1 MWRIAVTAALAL
13 AGCGSGDDEAAG
25 GGGGR
30 RCAPSSKASAPGI
43 TATTV
48 TVGGHFPLTGPAAPG
63 YSEIPRAIDAYFQH
77 VNANGGVNGRKLKMI
92 IRDDGYNP
100 VNTVK
105 VTKQLVLQDK
115 VFAILGGLGT
125 PTHTKV
131 VDYLNAARCRTSSC
145 PPAAAAGTTPRSTR
159 TRSAGSPTTWSRAR
173 SSASY
178 IAENLK
184 GKKVAYFVQNDD
196 FGADGVDG
204 PGHVRAEGPGRDAA
218 DLRAGQHRHR
228 AADGE
233 DQGVGRRGRGA
244 RSRSPPTPRCSCWP
258 ASSSTSTR
266 RWS

>member
-1 MWRIAVTAALAL
+1 MLAFAAAAALAL
-13 AGCGSGDDEAAG
+13 AGCGSRPTTRRVVAVG
-25 GGGGR
+25 GAR
-30 RCAPSSKASAPGI
+30 RGQAKASAPGI

-77 VNANGGVNGRKLKMI
+77 VNANGGVHGRKLKMI

-131 VDYLNAARCRTSSC
+131 VDYLNAAQGAGHLRR

-204 PGHVRAEGPGRDAA
+204 AGHVRAEPT
-218 DLRAGQHRHR
+218 
-228 AADGE
+228 
-233 DQGVGRRGRGA
+233 
-244 RSRSPPTPRCSCWP
+244 RS
-258 ASSSTSTR
+258 
-266 RWS
+266 

>member
-1 MWRIAVTAALAL
+1 M
-13 AGCGSGDDEAAG
+13 
-25 GGGGR
+25 
-30 RCAPSSKASAPGI
+30 
-43 TATTV
+43 
-48 TVGGHFPLTGPAAPG
+48 H
-63 YSEIPRAIDAYFQH
+63 
-77 VNANGGVNGRKLKMI
+77 GRKLKMI

-131 VDYLNAARCRTSSC
+131 IDYLNAAKVPDIFVSSGCRCWDDVEKHPYTFGWQPDYLVEGKILGR
-145 PPAAAAGTTPRSTR
+145 
-159 TRSAGSPTTWSRAR
+159 
-173 SSASY
+173 Y

-196 FGADGVDG
+196 FGSDGAAG
-204 PGHVRAEGPGRDAA
+204 PGHVRAQGAGRDAA

-233 DQGVGRRGRGA
+233 DQGLRRRGRGLVLDPRLHRAAAAGGRQA
-244 RSRSPPTPRCSCWP
+244 RLPPADGRL
-258 ASSSTSTR
+258 ATSARTR
-266 RWS
+266 RR